1 MRIKK
6 ILNNNTVLVVR
17 NDNME
22 CVVLGSGIGFSRKVN
37 DVINLE
43 KIEKIFV
50 LETAEKMN
58 NFSILLKDVPIKFIT
73 TSFEI
78 IDYAKEK
85 YFLYLQDYIYVTL
98 TDHLYNAYN
107 RYIKGEYI
115 EPLIPKIEGKYDNHY
130 KISKKALEI
139 FNTKFDINLPDK
151 EVNAIALH
159 FINSESKIITEDI
172 NENDFSENIFN
183 IFYDVL
189 EKLNIKRGDKN
200 REVYDRFFIHIRY
213 FRDRIRNQNKVINK
227 SLDAELLEDLK
238 VKNDEAYNIV
248 KEIKYRLRKNL
259 NVEIDTN
266 EEIYLIIHIER
277 LIEESK

>member
-50 LETAEKMN
+50 LETEEKMN

-98 TDHLYNAYN
+98 TDHFYNAYN